1 MKKPIYTLLWT
12 IIVPLIALVTCFID
26 FYSVNVLPI
35 IFIPLLIGCV
45 LSAVHHAEVVAYK
58 VGEPL
63 GSFILAFSITII
75 EVGIIVS
82 LMINGNSWETNT
94 LVRDTV
100 VAANM
105 IILTGIIGLCILVGA
120 IKYKE
125 QTFTLQG
132 VSTALITLTT
142 ILALTLILPNYTTS
156 LLKPEY
162 NNIQLILIA
171 IVCFVLYVTF
181 ILIQSIRHRAYFMSP
196 SSDSTNLEFLEKP
209 NRKVT
214 IISAIFLIICLGIVV
229 LIAKSLSHEIESAVI
244 YMHAPKELVGVI
256 IAAIVLLPESYAAY
270 RAALKNQLQTS
281 LNIGLGSAL
290 ASIGLTIP
298 VVAVVSL
305 ITGIPIT
312 LGIDTK
318 AMVLLLLAQFILIL
332 SLATGRTNILQGIVL
347 LMIFLVYIL
356 TSIIP

>member
-196 SSDSTNLEFLEKP
+196 SSDSTNLE
-209 NRKVT
+209 
-214 IISAIFLIICLGIVV
+214 
-229 LIAKSLSHEIESAVI
+229 
-244 YMHAPKELVGVI
+244 
-256 IAAIVLLPESYAAY
+256 
-270 RAALKNQLQTS
+270 
-281 LNIGLGSAL
+281 
-290 ASIGLTIP
+290 
-298 VVAVVSL
+298 
-305 ITGIPIT
+305 
-312 LGIDTK
+312 
-318 AMVLLLLAQFILIL
+318 
-332 SLATGRTNILQGIVL
+332 
-347 LMIFLVYIL
+347 
-356 TSIIP
+356 